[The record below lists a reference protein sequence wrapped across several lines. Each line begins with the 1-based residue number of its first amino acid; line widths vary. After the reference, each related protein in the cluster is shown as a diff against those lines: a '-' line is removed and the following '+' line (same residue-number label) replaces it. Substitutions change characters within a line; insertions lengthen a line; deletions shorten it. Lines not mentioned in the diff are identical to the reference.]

1 MGVVEKKVNMNNG
14 RQHTLDLVNLICGV
28 LDGQISDGTSKVF
41 FVVVKLF
48 KMLMGCTVFGKMSFQ
63 HDLIQKEIIE

>member
-1 MGVVEKKVNMNNG
+1 MGVVEKKVNRNNG
-14 RQHTLDLVNLICGV
+14 RQHTLNLGNLICGV

-41 FVVVKLF
+41 FFVVKLF
-48 KMLMGCTVFGKMSFQ
+48 KMLRGYTVFGKMSLP